1 MEEKEPFGI
10 CDLSVVKGILPMLLL
25 LLLLLLMMM
34 TLLMGAMVM
43 TMARK
48 RMIKSPGS
56 HSTPASPISTRFAP
70 VYTPSPAFC

>member
-10 CDLSVVKGILPMLLL
+10 CDLSVVKGMLPMLLL
-25 LLLLLLMMM
+25 PLLMM
-34 TLLMGAMVM
+34 TLLMRVMVM

-56 HSTPASPISTRFAP
+56 HSTLASPISTRFAP

>member
-10 CDLSVVKGILPMLLL
+10 CDLSVVKGMLPMLLL
-25 LLLLLLMMM
+25 PLLLLLMM
-34 TLLMGAMVM
+34 TLLMRVMVM
-43 TMARK
+43 KMARK

-56 HSTPASPISTRFAP
+56 HSTLASPISTRFAP